1 MCCLVALLLL
11 LGPRAGILVWWLVDQ
26 PRWERAFD
34 TFLIPLLGF
43 FLLPWTTLAYVL
55 VFPGGIEGFD
65 FVWLIIAVLVDL
77 GAYGGGYRNRSRIR
91 G

>member
-43 FLLPWTTLAYVL
+43 FLLPWTTLTYVL
-55 VFPGGIEGFD
+55 VVPGGINGFG
-65 FVWLIIAVLVDL
+65 FVWLIIAVIGDL
-77 GAYGGGYRNRSRIR
+77 GAYGGGYRNRMRAHI
-91 G
+91 